1 MEVGGGGRRTQI
13 MLRASMRMLGTISTI
28 SSSATNST
36 CSTDT
41 TSPKIGLHRT
51 SLPFDEDSFCL
62 WSVEG
67 KGLVTSEGE
76 KMERCG
82 SDCPAMNVRRRN
94 TRTWLAPG
102 LGREREMEALRVRG
116 GEARAEIDED
126 ESETARRGEEAAG
139 RCASLN
145 YSPIRGP
152 KSPSNNRAQQPLHA
166 ASVRFGIVAA
176 AHRHR
181 ADGGG

>member
-1 MEVGGGGRRTQI
+1 
-13 MLRASMRMLGTISTI
+13 
-28 SSSATNST
+28 
-36 CSTDT
+36 
-41 TSPKIGLHRT
+41 
-51 SLPFDEDSFCL
+51 
-62 WSVEG
+62 
-67 KGLVTSEGE
+67 
-76 KMERCG
+76 MERCG

-145 YSPIRGP
+145 YSPI
-152 KSPSNNRAQQPLHA
+152 
-166 ASVRFGIVAA
+166 
-176 AHRHR
+176 
-181 ADGGG
+181 

>member
-1 MEVGGGGRRTQI
+1 MEMGGGGRRTQI

-36 CSTDT
+36 CSTDRT
-41 TSPKIGLHRT
+41 GPKIGLHPT
-51 SLPFDEDSFCL
+51 SLPFDEDSPCL

-67 KGLVTSEGE
+67 RELATSEGE

-102 LGREREMEALRVRG
+102 IGSEGEMEALRASAGSTRCPVG
-116 GEARAEIDED
+116 GEG
-126 ESETARRGEEAAG
+126 RRTRRLAG
-139 RCASLN
+139 NRE
-145 YSPIRGP
+145 RGRNVSIQLKTKCWMKTNRFKCFFFVLS
-152 KSPSNNRAQQPLHA
+152 KSKVNSFRK
-166 ASVRFGIVAA
+166 
-176 AHRHR
+176 
-181 ADGGG
+181 

>member
-1 MEVGGGGRRTQI
+1 MKEMEMGGGGRRTQI
-13 MLRASMRMLGTISTI
+13 MLRASMRILGTISTI

-36 CSTDT
+36 CSTDRT
-41 TSPKIGLHRT
+41 GPEIGLHPT

-145 YSPIRGP
+145 YSPI
-152 KSPSNNRAQQPLHA
+152 
-166 ASVRFGIVAA
+166 
-176 AHRHR
+176 
-181 ADGGG
+181 